1 MSARIKEY
9 RGTYVSRKDIEEG
22 RVPTFKD
29 KPEAKYAWA
38 AGVAMGRFLAELKEG
53 RIIGRRCRRCGRVL
67 VPPRMFCEWCFRPT
81 DEWVYVRDTGTV
93 LTYSISYLGPAAE
106 RLKEPIIIAVI
117 ELDGASPGIG
127 ILHKLGEV
135 KPEAVHVG
143 MRVKAVWK
151 PPEERE
157 GAITDILY
165 FKPLEG
171 EGGGE

>member
-1 MSARIKEY
+1 MVEVSVRVKEY
-9 RGTYVSRKDIEEG
+9 RGTPLKSKDIKEG
-22 RVPTFKD
+22 LVPVIWD
-29 KPEAKYAWA
+29 RPEAKYAWA
-38 AGVAMGRFLAELKEG
+38 TGIAMGRFLEELKEG

-81 DEWVYVRDTGTV
+81 DEWVYVADTGTV
-93 LTYSISYLGPAAE
+93 LTYSVSYLGPAAE
-106 RLKEPIIIAVI
+106 RLKEPIVIAVI
-117 ELDGASPGIG
+117 QLDGASPGMG

-135 KPEAVHVG
+135 RPEEVKIG

-157 GAITDILY
+157 GSITDIKY

-171 EGGGE
+171 R